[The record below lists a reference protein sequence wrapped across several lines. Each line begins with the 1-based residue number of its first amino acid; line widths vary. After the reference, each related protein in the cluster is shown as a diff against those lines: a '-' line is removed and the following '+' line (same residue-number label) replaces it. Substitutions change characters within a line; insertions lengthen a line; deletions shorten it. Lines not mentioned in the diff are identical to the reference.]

1 MIAEHF
7 LSIGMPLHVT
17 QLRPEC
23 SWSHGCVMRN
33 GSPRILLLA
42 QERLHRE
49 WYEITG
55 GSGRAEDALF
65 AQGMR
70 SRRMFENIDKLEHR
84 LTKYEKKEQ
93 EKMLVAK
100 EVGVHL
106 EAARAGLQSVLH
118 KLCDAVFPQRV
129 RTNEIR
135 RRALRGD
142 VAESGPTSSSGG
154 GGGRA
159 TLVGGA
165 AGRHRAEFEADEALR
180 KVCEMMGSESA
191 DSASAL
197 HLRRLAEVNRPSPV
211 RKRAS

>member
-1 MIAEHF
+1 M
-7 LSIGMPLHVT
+7 
-17 QLRPEC
+17 
-23 SWSHGCVMRN
+23 
-33 GSPRILLLA
+33 LA

-106 EAARAGLQSVLH
+106 EAARAGLRAYAALANARVHGIGPSSRVL
-118 KLCDAVFPQRV
+118 LCAAASFDPCIGEAWTALLGTPV
-129 RTNEIR
+129 RRLGT
-135 RRALRGD
+135 
-142 VAESGPTSSSGG
+142 
-154 GGGRA
+154 GRA
-159 TLVGGA
+159 
-165 AGRHRAEFEADEALR
+165 R
-180 KVCEMMGSESA
+180 GS
-191 DSASAL
+191 
-197 HLRRLAEVNRPSPV
+197 RCTPR
-211 RKRAS
+211 